1 MTPGSSYI
9 LLEFPKCLDKKPLR
23 TDHKQIETTFHTTP
37 AHTEMSEV
45 QMTNVEGSFTVN
57 AEVIKVNKHNFISLP
72 KIC

>member
-9 LLEFPKCLDKKPLR
+9 LLELPKCLDKKPLR
-23 TDHKQIETTFHTTP
+23 TDHKQMETSFHTTP
-37 AHTEMSEV
+37 ANAEMSEV

-57 AEVIKVNKHNFISLP
+57 AEVTKVNKHNSISLP

>member
-45 QMTNVEGSFTVN
+45 QMTNVEGTFTVN
-57 AEVIKVNKHNFISLP
+57 AEVIKVNKHNFISLS